1 MTGVDVMSR
10 QTPPLGSTIPPLFK
24 MAVIA
29 GGEKAVMYH
38 LRCGTDVNA
47 ADEKGRSAL
56 FLAAEKGHL
65 EICRILLEAGAD
77 LAMRDDHGK
86 DALSCAIEHG
96 WKNVEDFLREHLAPL
111 PHGPIQ
117 VPPLI
122 ASVDVRELGNEGGPR
137 ASTDTIHDD
146 GVEEPP
152 LNGDDYDLSLW
163 EEETEPA
170 TPEGD
175 ISCLSA
181 AEQIQEQISHHV
193 PIDMDEDWSDV
204 DIDLPEILVLR
215 RRRASEEDAVWQM
228 AARHLIREGL
238 NVGRVTE
245 EQLLNAVPT
254 DEENPDAS
262 EDSHLTALGVVLEDL
277 GIRVERTPDVF
288 ASLPPESV
296 EDEIGEEISGRDDW
310 IESTA
315 NDALVF
321 LSDLLSY
328 TDDPLTQYVREIGPK
343 KVLSRGE
350 EIELA
355 HEISE
360 GHREALGAIPRSP
373 TAMAVLLDRLES
385 AERGELP
392 IESIINTGGSTGD
405 DVTGQEDP
413 VDDDETEDQDGSNVL
428 NKSAMGIMPEPE
440 IPSEVRLK
448 FDAIRTLHD
457 AMAGTKSFS
466 EREAFAD
473 RLAGALHGLGAS
485 SDFIELLWSKIR
497 SDGTSHDAIEILDR
511 GLGRATAAKK
521 VFAAFNLRLVLWLA
535 RKYRGLALMDLIQE
549 GNIGLL
555 KAIDRFDPAHGA
567 KFSTYAAWWIR
578 QSITRAI
585 ADKKRLI
592 RFPVYMMESFQKVER
607 AQDTLRAQ
615 LGRSPTCEELALEVD
630 LPVNRVRR
638 ILRAPLEPI
647 PITEIQ
653 GIDRP
658 LEEIIEDP
666 FAPRPE
672 TGVVQAR
679 LKEALAE
686 AMECLTE
693 KEAEVVRLR
702 FGLDDDNDHT
712 LEEVGQMYC
721 VTRERIR
728 QIQVRALG
736 KLAHPARSKKLR
748 TFLETAGRTGGND
761 Q

>member
-1 MTGVDVMSR
+1 MDVMSR
-10 QTPPLGSTIPPLFK
+10 QAPPLGSTLPPLFK

-29 GGEKAVMYH
+29 GGKDAVMHH
-38 LRCGTDVNA
+38 LRCGADVNA

-56 FLAAEKGHL
+56 ILAAEKGHL

-77 LAMRDDHGK
+77 PAMRDDDGN
-86 DALSCAIEHG
+86 DALSSAIEHG
-96 WKNVEDFLREHLAPL
+96 WKNVEDILREHLPPP

-117 VPPLI
+117 APPLI
-122 ASVDVRELGNEGGPR
+122 ASVDVRELGHEGGPR
-137 ASTDTIHDD
+137 SSTDAIPDD
-146 GVEEPP
+146 GTEETS
-152 LNGDDYDLSLW
+152 LDGDDFDLSLW
-163 EEETEPA
+163 EEEIEPA

-175 ISCLSA
+175 TSCLSD
-181 AEQIQEQISHHV
+181 AEQIQERISHHL
-193 PIDMDEDWSDV
+193 PIDTDEDWSDV

-215 RRRASEEDAVWQM
+215 RRRASEDDAVWQI

-238 NVGRVTE
+238 NDGRVTE

-254 DEENPDAS
+254 DEENPDTPD
-262 EDSHLTALGVVLEDL
+262 DSHLTALGVVLEDL
-277 GIRVERTPDVF
+277 GIRLEEAPDVF
-288 ASLPPESV
+288 ASLPPESD
-296 EDEIGEEISGRDDW
+296 EDEIGEESSGRDDW

-315 NDALVF
+315 EDALVF

-328 TDDPLTQYVREIGPK
+328 TSDPLTQYVRDIGPK
-343 KVLSRGE
+343 KVLSRDE

-385 AERGELP
+385 AERGDVS
-392 IESIINTGGSTGD
+392 IQSIINTGGSTGD

-413 VDDDETEDQDGSNVL
+413 VDDDETEDEDGSDVL
-428 NKSAMGIMPEPE
+428 DKSAMGIMPESE

-457 AMAGTKSFS
+457 AMAGTKSIS

-473 RLAGALHGLGAS
+473 RLADALHGLGTS

-511 GLGRATAAKK
+511 GLGRAQAAKK

-567 KFSTYAAWWIR
+567 KFSTYATWWIR

-592 RFPVYMMESFQKVER
+592 RFPVHMVESVKKVER
-607 AQDTLRAQ
+607 ARDTLRAQ
-615 LGRSPTCEELALEVD
+615 LGRTPTTEELALEVD

-638 ILRAPLEPI
+638 ILLAPQEPI
-647 PITEIQ
+647 PMTAIQ
-653 GIDRP
+653 DLERP
-658 LEEIIEDP
+658 LEESIEDP
-666 FAPRPE
+666 STPNPE
-672 TGVVQAR
+672 AVVVQAR
-679 LKEALAE
+679 LKELLSE
-686 AMECLTE
+686 TMECLTE

-702 FGLDDDNDHT
+702 FGLDDDNDYT
-712 LEEVGQMYC
+712 LEDVGQMYG

-728 QIQVRALG
+728 QIEAKALR
-736 KLAHPARSKKLR
+736 KLAHPGRSKKLR
-748 TFLETAGRTGGND
+748 TFLEPVGRTGGAD